1 MSSPDTPATA
11 RPLDNEVVP
20 LRHPGRVVTAVVLSA
35 LIGWFVIGALTNDAY
50 GWDTYRS
57 YLFDSRVAE
66 AALHT
71 LALTVLAMAIGIVLG
86 AVMAVLRM
94 SPNPVM
100 RGFSWFYLWIFRG
113 TPIYVQ
119 LVFWGLL
126 GAIYQS
132 INVGFAEI
140 SLDGVLK
147 NYFVLAFVGL
157 GLNESAYMAEIVRAG
172 LQSVPEG
179 QAEASKALGMTWWQ
193 TMRRTVL
200 PQAMRI
206 IIPPTGNELIS
217 MLKTTSLV
225 IAVPYAGELYGR
237 STDIAYAMFD
247 PVPML
252 LVAATWYLAIT
263 SVLMVGQHY
272 LEKFYSRG
280 SSRTLTSRQ
289 LAAVTDAE
297 GVPPANVKVVGP
309 GTPDASGTGNT
320 TGTRSID
327 DKDNR

>member
-1 MSSPDTPATA
+1 MTTPETTA
-11 RPLDNEVVP
+11 AGTRPVDNDVVP
-20 LRHPGRVVTAVVLSA
+20 LKHPGRIVAAVILLA
-35 LIGWFVIGALTNDAY
+35 LAAWFVIGALTNSAY
-50 GWDTYRS
+50 GWSTYLK
-57 YLFDSRVAE
+57 YLLDKRIAE

-71 LALTVLAMAIGIVLG
+71 VALTVLAMAIGIVLG

-113 TPIYVQ
+113 TPVYVQ

-126 GAIYQS
+126 GAIYKT

-140 SLDGVLK
+140 DLTDALK
-147 NYFVLAFVGL
+147 NFFVLAFVGL

-179 QAEASKALGMTWWQ
+179 QTEASKALGMTWWQ

-225 IAVPYAGELYGR
+225 IAVPYAGEIYGR
-237 STDIAYAMFD
+237 STDIAYAMFE

-252 LVAATWYLAIT
+252 LVAATWYLVIT

-272 LEKFYSRG
+272 LEKYYSRG

-309 GTPDASGTGNT
+309 GTPGTT
-320 TGTRSID
+320 DID
-327 DKDNR
+327 NKENR